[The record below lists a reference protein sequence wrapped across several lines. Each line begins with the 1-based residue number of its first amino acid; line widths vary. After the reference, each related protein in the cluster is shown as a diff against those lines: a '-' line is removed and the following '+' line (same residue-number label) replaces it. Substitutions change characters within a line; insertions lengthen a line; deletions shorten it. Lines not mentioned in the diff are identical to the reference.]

1 MPKPLSNEIREK
13 IIEHKQNGV
22 TEKTIAE
29 WLIISERSVSR
40 ICSIFRKTGKIE
52 PLPKNCGR
60 KSAVSE
66 EKMKEVIAEIE
77 RCPDIT
83 LGELR
88 EKFELNLSIPA
99 LSKKL
104 KKLGFTYKKR
114 LYTQMLKKD

>member
-1 MPKPLSNEIREK
+1 M
-13 IIEHKQNGV
+13 
-22 TEKTIAE
+22 
-29 WLIISERSVSR
+29 SR
-40 ICSIFRKTGKIE
+40 ICSRFRKTGKID
-52 PLPKNCGR
+52 PLPRNCGR

-77 RCPDIT
+77 KHPDVT

-88 EKFELNLSIPA
+88 EKFELNLSLPA

-114 LYTQMLKKD
+114 LYIQVLKKD

>member
-1 MPKPLSNEIREK
+1 
-13 IIEHKQNGV
+13 
-22 TEKTIAE
+22 
-29 WLIISERSVSR
+29 
-40 ICSIFRKTGKIE
+40 
-52 PLPKNCGR
+52 
-60 KSAVSE
+60 
-66 EKMKEVIAEIE
+66 MKKVIAEIE
-77 RCPDIT
+77 KYPDIT

>member
-1 MPKPLSNEIREK
+1 MAKPLSKEIREK

-29 WLIISERSVSR
+29 WLIISDRSVSR
-40 ICSIFRKTGKIE
+40 ICSRFRKTGKID
-52 PLPKNCGR
+52 PLPRNCGR

-77 RCPDIT
+77 KHPDVT

-88 EKFELNLSIPA
+88 EKFELNLSLPA

-114 LYTQMLKKD
+114 LYIQVLKKD

>member
-40 ICSIFRKTGKIE
+40 ICSLFRKTGKIE

-77 RCPDIT
+77 KYPDIT

>member
-1 MPKPLSNEIREK
+1 MEEEK
-13 IIEHKQNGV
+13 KEEKKQ
-22 TEKTIAE
+22 T
-29 WLIISERSVSR
+29 
-40 ICSIFRKTGKIE
+40 KTGFFKRVWYSITKIE
-52 PLPKNCGR
+52 KY
-60 KSAVSE
+60 
-66 EKMKEVIAEIE
+66 
-77 RCPDIT
+77 PDIT

>member
-40 ICSIFRKTGKIE
+40 ICSLFRKTGKIE

-66 EKMKEVIAEIE
+66 EKMKKVIAEIE
-77 RCPDIT
+77 KYPDIT

>member
-40 ICSIFRKTGKIE
+40 ICSLFRKTGKIE

-66 EKMKEVIAEIE
+66 EKMKKVIAEIE
-77 RCPDIT
+77 KYPDIT

-88 EKFELNLSIPA
+88 EKFELKLSIPA

>member
-1 MPKPLSNEIREK
+1 MAKPLSNEIREK

-22 TEKTIAE
+22 KTKTIAE
-29 WLIISERSVSR
+29 WLIISDRSVSR
-40 ICSIFRKTGKIE
+40 ICSRFRKTGKID
-52 PLPKNCGR
+52 PLPRNCGR

-77 RCPDIT
+77 KHPDVT

-88 EKFELNLSIPA
+88 EKFELNLSLPA

-114 LYTQMLKKD
+114 LYIQVLKKD

>member
-22 TEKTIAE
+22 TEKTITE
-29 WLIISERSVSR
+29 WLIISERSVLR
-40 ICSIFRKTGKIE
+40 ICWLFRKTGKIE
-52 PLPKNCGR
+52 ALPNNCGS
-60 KSAVSE
+60 KSVVSE
-66 EKMKEVIAEIE
+66 EKMKKVIAEIE
-77 RCPDIT
+77 KYPDIT